1 MPTIEEL
8 PAHLAGIVEH
18 HGPRVVV
25 AQLLKACPAN
35 MLQEML
41 QDACDHAMG
50 VRLDDLD
57 EQSALVRLPQRP
69 FLIPLSHAI
78 ACPQVA
84 IGEAVLH
91 TPPTARRNVSI
102 LDRARV
108 RGPIRAE
115 AYIHLPCWFHEPDFG
130 ARDTECT
137 ALAVLRLLKDDLKE
151 ATRRVDDEEAEN
163 GVTF

>member
-1 MPTIEEL
+1 M
-8 PAHLAGIVEH
+8 
-18 HGPRVVV
+18 
-25 AQLLKACPAN
+25 
-35 MLQEML
+35 
-41 QDACDHAMG
+41 
-50 VRLDDLD
+50 
-57 EQSALVRLPQRP
+57 
-69 FLIPLSHAI
+69 
-78 ACPQVA
+78 A

-108 RGPIRAE
+108 RGLIRAE
-115 AYIHLPCWFHEPDFG
+115 VYIHLPCWFHEPDFG

-163 GVTF
+163 GVSALVRRAARYYMYRQWVGEKWGKLGRGNRIRIPPCVVEYIRNEFREPDCTCMIGGALFNCTTHGYTGHRDASHVG